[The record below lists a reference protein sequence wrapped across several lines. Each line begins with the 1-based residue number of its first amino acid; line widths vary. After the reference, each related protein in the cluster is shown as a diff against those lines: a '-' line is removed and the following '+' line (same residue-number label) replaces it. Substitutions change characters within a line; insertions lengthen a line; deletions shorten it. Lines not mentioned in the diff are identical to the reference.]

1 MKLKFK
7 QSKVGESQKSSYTQ
21 SVEQILGTKVVVD
34 PRTTTNIIQ
43 QMEEC
48 SDKTG
53 ANRLIVTSGRSVS
66 DVLINNDKPQLL
78 KSKVLTAN
86 TETKY
91 VQLHANL
98 KRCLYCSQNLFNSST
113 AKSILT

>member
-1 MKLKFK
+1 MKAKNPPTHNPVNKFWEPK
-7 QSKVGESQKSSYTQ
+7 LWLIREQQQASFNRWKS
-21 SVEQILGTKVVVD
+21 VRTKLA
-34 PRTTTNIIQ
+34 P
-43 QMEEC
+43 
-48 SDKTG
+48 
-53 ANRLIVTSGRSVS
+53 LIVTSGLSVN
-66 DVLINNDKPQLL
+66 DVSINNDKPQLL

-113 AKSILT
+113 AKSIST